1 MAPLQSP
8 QSTKTSHSPM
18 TDLSKPFNAE
28 SASEATSRWLTVRG
42 DQRTLRIRV
51 NNGVSVRQALDA
63 TELRVRAA
71 CGGQG
76 SCGACLIQIVAGDFN
91 PATLAER
98 QKLLPDDLAAGMRL
112 ACQLHPHSDGELY
125 LEHPAPHSDW
135 KSLDSRQLYKAEAN
149 PAVSERVYGVAVDL
163 GTTHI
168 RLSLWNRQTGRRIG
182 SRYSINPQVAHGAD
196 VLTRLDAERLDTQAS
211 HAIGQQARKAI
222 IDGLRDILSR
232 DMGEVSTILAQIG
245 KVLIVGNTAML
256 TLISGGNGDDLYRP
270 ENWSRPIACIADD
283 LENWR
288 KAWRMPRA
296 EIDIVQPLAGF
307 IGSDLLADLLA
318 TGLVEQNHPALLA
331 DFGTNT
337 EIALWDGATLW
348 ATSVPGGPAFEG
360 VGMRNGMPAETGAIC
375 KVVKADG
382 QLHLQTI
389 DGAPARGYCASGF
402 IDAIALLLDQQQ
414 LKPSGRFAASP
425 PEQGLCLDPSCG
437 KSAIFAGDIDIF
449 QRAKASTAAAMAQLL
464 AFANLGVN
472 DLKTLWICG
481 SFGQHLDLNSA
492 FRVGL
497 LPAMDPK
504 RIRLLANA
512 SLAGC
517 EKLLL
522 HPEAPAWLEA
532 IVGLARPVNLGGV
545 TEYETRF
552 IDQLR
557 LTPMNP
563 IE

>member
-1 MAPLQSP
+1 MKLVPKPLNAAPAP
-8 QSTKTSHSPM
+8 GTSSH
-18 TDLSKPFNAE
+18 
-28 SASEATSRWLTVRG
+28 WLTVRG
-42 DQRTLRIRV
+42 DERTLRLRV
-51 NNGVSVRQALDA
+51 ESGVSVRQALDA

-112 ACQLHPHSDGELY
+112 ACQLHPRSDGELY

-135 KSLDSRQLYKAEAN
+135 KSLDASQLYKAEAN
-149 PAVSERVYGVAVDL
+149 PAVTDRVYGVAVDL

-168 RLSLWNRQTGRRIG
+168 RLSLWNRQTGRRIA

-196 VLTRLDAERLDTQAS
+196 VLTRLDAERLDDQDS
-211 HAIGQQARKAI
+211 HAIGLQARKAI
-222 IDGLRDILSR
+222 IDGVRDILSR

-245 KVLIVGNTAML
+245 KVVIVGNTAML
-256 TLISGGNGDDLYRP
+256 TLVSGGNGDDLYQP
-270 ENWSRPIACIADD
+270 ENWSRPIACVAEDI
-283 LENWR
+283 ESWR
-288 KAWRMPRA
+288 QAWRMPRA
-296 EIDIVQPLAGF
+296 EIEIVQPLAGF

-318 TGLVEQNHPALLA
+318 TEIVEQNHPTLLA

-375 KVVKADG
+375 KVAKTEG
-382 QLHLQTI
+382 QLQLQTI

-402 IDAIALLLDQQQ
+402 IDAIALLLEQQQ
-414 LKPSGRFAASP
+414 LKPSGRFAAASP
-425 PEQGLCLDPSCG
+425 GQGLCLDPACG

-449 QRAKASTAAAMAQLL
+449 QRAKASTAAAMSQLL
-464 AFANLGVN
+464 AFANLGLN

-492 FRVGL
+492 IRVGL
-497 LPAMDPK
+497 LPAIEPK

-517 EKLLL
+517 EQWLL
-522 HPEAPAWLEA
+522 HPEAPARLGA
-532 IVGLARPVNLGGV
+532 IVRQARPVNLGGI

-557 LTPMNP
+557 LKPMTPL
-563 IE
+563 E

>member
-1 MAPLQSP
+1 MTQVPTPLNAAPASDA
-8 QSTKTSHSPM
+8 SSH
-18 TDLSKPFNAE
+18 
-28 SASEATSRWLTVRG
+28 WLTVRG
-42 DQRTLRIRV
+42 GERTLRVRV
-51 NNGVSVRQALDA
+51 DEGVSVRQALDA

-76 SCGACLIQIVAGDFN
+76 SCGACLIQIIAGDFS
-91 PATLAER
+91 PATLTER

-112 ACQLHPHSDGELY
+112 ACQLHPGSDGELY

-135 KSLDSRQLYKAEAN
+135 KSLDASQLYKAEAN
-149 PAVSERVYGVAVDL
+149 PTVTQRVYGVAVDL

-168 RLSLWNRQTGRRIG
+168 RLSLWNRQTGRRIA

-196 VLTRLDAERLDTQAS
+196 VLTRLDAERLDDQDS

-222 IDGLRDILSR
+222 IGGLRDILSR

-256 TLISGGNGDDLYRP
+256 TLVSGGNGDDLYQP
-270 ENWSRPIACIADD
+270 ENWSRPIACVADD
-283 LENWR
+283 LESWR

-318 TGLVEQNHPALLA
+318 TAIVEQSHPALLA

-375 KVVKADG
+375 KVAKSEG

-402 IDAIALLLDQQQ
+402 IDAIALLLEQQQ
-414 LKPSGRFAASP
+414 LKPSGRFAAAP
-425 PEQGLCLDPSCG
+425 PEQGLCLDPAYG

-481 SFGQHLDLNSA
+481 SFGQHLNLNSA
-492 FRVGL
+492 IRVGL
-497 LPAMDPK
+497 LPAIESK

-522 HPEAPAWLEA
+522 HPEAPTGLEA
-532 IVGLARPVNLGGV
+532 ILRHARPVNLGGI

-557 LTPMNP
+557 LQPMNP
-563 IE
+563 LE